1 MGVSLGEPG
10 YGGGLNFKRG
20 TFYLIVSWTVLLFTG
35 YVLNVLL
42 ARYLGPKSYG
52 IYGLVMSVLLWI
64 EIVVING
71 LPYAVQKFISSDES
85 RSGAILWTA
94 GQMQF
99 VVSVILFGI
108 SFALA
113 PLIASFFKDTRL
125 VVWFR
130 VAFIDIL
137 VYGFFHIFSS
147 YQNGSRH
154 FGKQA
159 LLLIVYGL
167 SKLGFVIL
175 FIFVIKTLTSVLLAN
190 VAGSVVGLIMGL
202 LFLGKDIQIGVYDRL
217 RLVRFAVP
225 SLLYFLMLN
234 LLLYIDLWVVNY
246 FLGKTTGG
254 YYVAASTI
262 ARIPYFVI
270 FGLSATVLPTLSN
283 KLKSGVLS
291 EAKTTIQSS
300 FKFFLLMALP
310 LGIVITLFPRDII
323 VFIYS
328 IVYIQSGSILP
339 IFVWGMIFL
348 AFFSILTTIIN
359 ADNTPHI
366 SFGIAVLTV
375 LVDVICN
382 IKLVPIYGIS
392 GGALGTTISVG
403 IGSLIALLYVY
414 RRFRFLLDSKSS
426 LRIGMAGLVLFG
438 AIKLS
443 QGFHLHFLLGGLIGL
458 ILYGLVLLILKVI
471 TVKDLYDFSLF
482 RKNK

>member
-1 MGVSLGEPG
+1 
-10 YGGGLNFKRG
+10 
-20 TFYLIVSWTVLLFTG
+20 VLLFTG

-42 ARYLGPKSYG
+42 ARYLGPESYG

-99 VVSVILFGI
+99 VVAAVLFGL

-113 PLIASFFKDTRL
+113 PFIANFFKDARL
-125 VVWFR
+125 VIWFR

-147 YQNGSRH
+147 YQNGLRH

-167 SKLGFVIL
+167 SKLGFVIF
-175 FIFVIKTLTSVLLAN
+175 FIFVTRTLTGVFLAN
-190 VAGSVVGLIMGL
+190 VAGSIVGLIMSL
-202 LFLGKDIQIGVYDRL
+202 LFLGKDIQIGAYDRL
-217 RLVRFAVP
+217 QLIRFAFP
-225 SLLYFLMLN
+225 SLLYFLMMN

-262 ARIPYFVI
+262 ARIPYFVV

-300 FKFFLLMALP
+300 FKLFLLMALP

-328 IVYIQSGSILP
+328 VVYIQSGSILP

-359 ADNTPHI
+359 ADNAPHI
-366 SFGIAVLTV
+366 SFWIAVLTV
-375 LVDVICN
+375 LIDVICN
-382 IKLVPIYGIS
+382 VKLVPVYGII
-392 GGALGTTISVG
+392 GGAFATTATVG
-403 IGSLIALLYVY
+403 FGVLIAILYVY
-414 RRFRFLLDSKSS
+414 RRFRFLLDPRSS
-426 LRIGMAGLVLFG
+426 LRIGAAGLVLLG

-458 ILYGLVLLILKVI
+458 ILYGLVLLMLKVI
-471 TVKDLYDFSLF
+471 VVEDLYDFSLF
-482 RKNK
+482 RRNNNHGSESLN